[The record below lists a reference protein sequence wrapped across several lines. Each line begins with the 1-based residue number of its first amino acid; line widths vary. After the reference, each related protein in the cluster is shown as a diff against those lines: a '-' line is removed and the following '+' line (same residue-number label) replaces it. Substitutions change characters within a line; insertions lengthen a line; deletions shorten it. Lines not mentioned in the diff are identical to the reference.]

1 MEINYIIL
9 AHKTPLQVLRL
20 IDRLNSPKSNFYIH
34 IDKGTD
40 ITPFF
45 NIIKKNNI
53 HFCEDTIREHGTW
66 GDIGIVKAT
75 IHTLKK
81 IITDGRHGYC
91 VLLSGQDYPL
101 QSNESISSF
110 FKLNYGTSFMEIFSI
125 PFKGWGDN
133 GGLDRLNKYK
143 INLSNKKQDFIQLH
157 SIFNRGFYKR
167 QSLGNIKK
175 LLKTKRYSYL
185 TKILFTRQPP
195 IPIKP
200 FGGSQWWALPIEV
213 ISLILNFIDTNPKY
227 ISYHENTLLPD
238 EIFFHSILMHLKK
251 TNNLVIKPNAT
262 YINWKRKNTPLPV
275 TFTENDFLELKDV
288 SKEKLFARKFDI
300 DIDHNILDIIDL
312 ELLQ

>member
-20 IDRLNSPKSNFYIH
+20 IDRLDSPKSNFYIH
-34 IDKGTD
+34 IDKGSD
-40 ITPFF
+40 ITPFL
-45 NIIKKNNI
+45 NILIKNNI
-53 HFCEDTIREHGTW
+53 HFCEDNNREYGTW

-75 IHTLKK
+75 IYTLKK
-81 IITDGRHGYC
+81 IINDGRHGYC

-101 QSNESISSF
+101 QSNSRISSF
-110 FKLNYGTSFMEIFSI
+110 FESNYGTCFMETFSI
-125 PFKGWGDN
+125 PFKDWANN
-133 GGLDRLNKYK
+133 GGLDRLNQYK

-157 SIFNRGFYKR
+157 SVFNRGFYKR
-167 QSLGNIKK
+167 QSFGKINK
-175 LLKTKRYSYL
+175 LLKTKRYSDL
-185 TKILFTRQPP
+185 TKILLTRQPP

-213 ISLILNFIDTNPKY
+213 ISLILNFIDANPEY

-238 EIFFHSILMHLKK
+238 EIFFQSILGHLKQ
-251 TNNLVIKPNAT
+251 TNNLVIRPNAT

-275 TFTENDFLELKDV
+275 TFTENDFFELKNV
-288 SKEKLFARKFDI
+288 SKKKLFARKFDI
-300 DIDHNILDIIDL
+300 DIDHKILDKIDL